1 MAKFR
6 PAGSRKA
13 KAKDSKSGLIPCLF
27 LVLLG
32 FAVIFLLL
40 YALLTSGK

>member
-13 KAKDSKSGLIPCLF
+13 KRTSDTRGFIPCLILLITGF
-27 LVLLG
+27 TLFFLLFYLVLR
-32 FAVIFLLL
+32 
-40 YALLTSGK
+40 SGS